1 MDNIGTTPYWAVN
14 SAYGGAGKVV
24 YKNAIIDSNYSQGK
38 NLTYTS
44 TFNLVV
50 NLLAKQTLPF
60 DTNGIY
66 VVMTSR

>member
-1 MDNIGTTPYWAVN
+1 MDNIGTTPYWAIN

-24 YKNAIIDSNYSQGK
+24 FKNAIIDSNYSQGK

-50 NLLAKQTLPF
+50 NILSKGTLPF

-66 VVMTSR
+66 VVLTSR